1 MTPLTIAVEKEN
13 KEIVQLLLSN
23 KDIDVNIKCILN
35 NHI

>member
-35 NHI
+35 NYI